1 MLLFLSLLIYVFL
14 VYQLSSQD
22 LQETYSTAEVEDIWR
37 TRWQGKLFFS
47 LVQFFEEDYLN
58 WKEIYSL
65 PYQVA
70 HDTKSREFQYKLLH
84 RYLATNDFLNKI
96 GISSSPRCSLC
107 DGADESLEHLFV
119 SCLITQSFWAEVIKW
134 CSNRG
139 VVINHLSAKD
149 ILFGIKVHKD
159 NLFINH
165 ILLVGKQYIYNCR
178 CTKTNPCLRVFLARL
193 NNVYQLE
200 TIIAKSKNKM
210 SFHLSKW
217 QALLT
222 DGTQLPTNTC

>member
-1 MLLFLSLLIYVFL
+1 MVERTLSHVNFNINCY
-14 VYQLSSQD
+14 
-22 LQETYSTAEVEDIWR
+22 TDIWPPM
-37 TRWQGKLFFS
+37 
-47 LVQFFEEDYLN
+47 
-58 WKEIYSL
+58 I
-65 PYQVA
+65 
-70 HDTKSREFQYKLLH
+70 
-84 RYLATNDFLNKI
+84 FLNKI

-210 SFHLSKW
+210 AFHLSKW

-222 DGTQLPTNTC
+222 GGTQLPTNTC

>member
-1 MLLFLSLLIYVFL
+1 MF
-14 VYQLSSQD
+14 
-22 LQETYSTAEVEDIWR
+22 
-37 TRWQGKLFFS
+37 
-47 LVQFFEEDYLN
+47 
-58 WKEIYSL
+58 
-65 PYQVA
+65 
-70 HDTKSREFQYKLLH
+70 
-84 RYLATNDFLNKI
+84 
-96 GISSSPRCSLC
+96 SLC

-119 SCLITQSFWAEVIKW
+119 SCLITHSFCAEVVKW

-149 ILFGIKVHKD
+149 ILFEIKVHKD

-178 CTKTNPCLRVFLARL
+178 CTKTNPFLRVCLARL
-193 NNVYQLE
+193 NSVYQLE

-222 DGTQLPTNTC
+222 GGTQLPTNTC

>member
-1 MLLFLSLLIYVFL
+1 MVLLHHHDVLYAMGRMNPLNTFLSLAWLLRVFG
-14 VYQLSSQD
+14 Q
-22 LQETYSTAEVEDIWR
+22 
-37 TRWQGKLFFS
+37 
-47 LVQFFEEDYLN
+47 
-58 WKEIYSL
+58 
-65 PYQVA
+65 
-70 HDTKSREFQYKLLH
+70 KLL
-84 RYLATNDFLNKI
+84 
-96 GISSSPRCSLC
+96 
-107 DGADESLEHLFV
+107 
-119 SCLITQSFWAEVIKW
+119 KW

-139 VVINHLSAKD
+139 VVINDLSAKD

-222 DGTQLPTNTC
+222 GGTQLPTNTC

>member
-1 MLLFLSLLIYVFL
+1 MI
-14 VYQLSSQD
+14 
-22 LQETYSTAEVEDIWR
+22 
-37 TRWQGKLFFS
+37 
-47 LVQFFEEDYLN
+47 
-58 WKEIYSL
+58 
-65 PYQVA
+65 
-70 HDTKSREFQYKLLH
+70 
-84 RYLATNDFLNKI
+84 FLNKI

-119 SCLITQSFWAEVIKW
+119 SCQITQSFWAEVITW

-149 ILFGIKVHKD
+149 IFFGKKVHKD

-222 DGTQLPTNTC
+222 SGTQFPINICSGLVVLILSFLCRVCCVCV

>member
-1 MLLFLSLLIYVFL
+1 MVDKGIVRIGDLITENDEIIRSKLRELNLSPLDAFQLFSVIDALPKDWRHALKSYGYDRLVSFDLHELTQLLLSGKDVLLSNADSKGIYV
-14 VYQLSSQD
+14 
-22 LQETYSTAEVEDIWR
+22 E
-37 TRWQGKLFFS
+37 
-47 LVQFFEEDYLN
+47 FFEKDYLN

-70 HDTKSREFQYKLLH
+70 LDTKSREFQYKLLH

-165 ILLVGKQYIYNCR
+165 ILLVGK
-178 CTKTNPCLRVFLARL
+178 
-193 NNVYQLE
+193 
-200 TIIAKSKNKM
+200 
-210 SFHLSKW
+210 
-217 QALLT
+217 
-222 DGTQLPTNTC
+222 